1 MSLFCIHLGEK
12 QEFISLSLDKD
23 FHLSLLQMETVFLPS
38 FLLLSA
44 LRCASVMEN
53 SH

>member
-1 MSLFCIHLGEK
+1 MSLLCMHLGEK
-12 QEFISLSLDKD
+12 QEFMLLSLDKD
-23 FHLSLLQMETVFLPS
+23 FHLSLLQKGIVFLPA

-44 LRCASVMEN
+44 LHCTSGMKN